1 MNHRIKSLNWQKQG
15 AMRILLI
22 EDDERLSLILV
33 NAITKQNYLI
43 DVVKNSEEALQFLDS
58 ITYDLLLLDIVL
70 PGIDG
75 ITFCR
80 QLRSRGVNLPL
91 LLLTGRD
98 DSTDKVKGLD
108 AGADDYLVKP
118 FNIEEL
124 FARIRAL
131 LRRRNT
137 PIFSKLTWGN
147 LCLIV
152 GKNTV
157 TYRDILLQ
165 LTAKEYALLEL
176 FLRYP
181 RRIFRAD
188 DLIQSVWYFE
198 DPPTESTIRSHIRGL
213 RNKLKAAGGSAS
225 LIETVYGIGYRL
237 NQQEEITDLRDD
249 LLAVNHPLETE
260 KLDNSK
266 DKEEQVLAALARS
279 WAQFRASIF
288 EDIDLL
294 ERAIDGAGE
303 AIAETQKSPT
313 ISPISQGIT
322 TAHNLVGLLGSLS
335 LSEAA
340 KISREIERLL
350 RRITKPNL
358 KESSQISKLIKTL
371 RQVLKESESIG
382 GNRVKLASPKIEEF
396 HPLVLIIDRDLEL
409 TEDLYQLGNNWGI
422 QIEVA
427 SSLSYGRQQI
437 EKLHPDLI
445 ILEIHND
452 NEEPIILLNEL
463 NSMNPRI
470 PVIIITTRGELSD
483 RLEASKADAVA
494 FLRKPFSLEKVLIII
509 NQVLPK
515 SPSLSG
521 TILIVDDDPKFISLI
536 KNRLISQNL
545 QIRTLSNPQ
554 EFWETLES
562 VSPDLLILDLEM
574 PNINGINLCKVVRND
589 PNWYDL
595 PILFISAYINQ
606 ANITRIV
613 NAGADDFLSKSD
625 LNLELQPRVFSHLQ
639 RVQRLKKIAEIRRE
653 PLVRAIS

>member
-1 MNHRIKSLNWQKQG
+1 
-15 AMRILLI
+15 MRILLI
-22 EDDERLSLILV
+22 EDDERFSLILV
-33 NAITKQNYLI
+33 NGITKQNYII
-43 DVVKNSEEALQFLDS
+43 DVVKNSEEALQLLDT
-58 ITYDLLLLDIVL
+58 IVYDLLLLDIVL

-80 QLRSRGVNLPL
+80 KLRSCGVNLPI

-98 DSTDKVKGLD
+98 ETTDKVKGFD

-118 FNIEEL
+118 FNLEEL

-152 GKNTV
+152 GTNTV
-157 TYRDILLQ
+157 TYRGILLQ

-198 DPPTESTIRSHIRGL
+198 DPPNESTIRSHIRGL
-213 RNKLKAAGGSAS
+213 RNKLKAAGGSAN

-237 NQQEEITDLRDD
+237 NEKEEILEVRENFNE
-249 LLAVNHPLETE
+249 VNPRLKTE
-260 KLDNSK
+260 KLDEIK
-266 DKEEQVLAALARS
+266 DKEEQISAALARS

-294 ERAIDGAGE
+294 ERAINGAGKP
-303 AIAETQKSPT
+303 ITETQKSPT
-313 ISPISQGIT
+313 ISLRSQGIT

-350 RRITKPNL
+350 RKTTKLNIE
-358 KESSQISKLIKTL
+358 ESSQLRNLIKTL
-371 RQVLKESESIG
+371 RQVLEESKSIG
-382 GNRVKLASPKIEEF
+382 VNKARLASPKIERL
-396 HPLVLIIDRDLEL
+396 HPLVLIIDRDLKL
-409 TEDLYQLGNNWGI
+409 TEDLHQLGNNWGI

-427 SSLSYGRQQI
+427 SSISYGRQQI
-437 EKLHPDLI
+437 QKLSPDLI
-445 ILEIHND
+445 ILEINND
-452 NEEPIILLNEL
+452 NEDTIALLDEL

-470 PVIIITTRGELSD
+470 PVIILSTRGELSA

-494 FLRKPFSLEKVLIII
+494 FMRKPFSLEKVLITI
-509 NQVLPK
+509 NQVLQK

-521 TILIVDDDPKFISLI
+521 KILIVDDDPKFISLI

-545 QIRTLSNPQ
+545 QIETLCNPQ

-562 VSPDLLILDLEM
+562 FAPDLLILDLEM
-574 PNINGINLCKVVRND
+574 PNLNGINLCKVVRND

-595 PILFISAYINQ
+595 PILFISAYMNQ
-606 ANITRIV
+606 ANITKIV
-613 NAGADDFLSKSD
+613 NAGADDFLSKSN
-625 LNLELQPRVFSHLQ
+625 LNLELQPRIFSHLQ

-653 PLVRAIS
+653 PLARAIF

>member
-15 AMRILLI
+15 AMKILLI
-22 EDDERLSLILV
+22 EDDERFSLILV
-33 NAITKQNYLI
+33 NAITKQNYII
-43 DVVKNSEEALQFLDS
+43 DVVKNSEEALHFLKS
-58 ITYDLLLLDIVL
+58 TTYDLLLLDIVL

-91 LLLTGRD
+91 LLLTARD

-137 PIFSKLTWGN
+137 PIFPQLIWGN

-152 GKNTV
+152 GTNTV
-157 TYRDILLQ
+157 TYRDILLP
-165 LTAKEYALLEL
+165 LTAKEYALLDL
-176 FLRYP
+176 FIRYP

-188 DLIQSVWYFE
+188 DLIQSVWDFE
-198 DPPTESTIRSHIRGL
+198 EPPTESTIRSHIRGL
-213 RNKLKAAGGSAS
+213 RNKLKAAGGSPN

-237 NQQEEITDLRDD
+237 NEKEEIPEVREDLSE
-249 LLAVNHPLETE
+249 VTPPLETE
-260 KLDNSK
+260 KLDKIK
-266 DKEEQVLAALARS
+266 DKDEQILAALARS

-313 ISPISQGIT
+313 RSLIPQAIT

-340 KISREIERLL
+340 KICREIERLL

-358 KESSQISKLIKTL
+358 KESSQICKLIKTL
-371 RQVLKESESIG
+371 RQVLEESESIG
-382 GNRVKLASPKIEEF
+382 GNRARLTSPKIERLY
-396 HPLVLIIDRDLEL
+396 PLVLIIDRDLEL
-409 TEDLYQLGNNWGI
+409 TEDLYQLGNNWGL

-437 EKLHPDLI
+437 QKLHPDLI

-452 NEEPIILLNEL
+452 NEETLTLLNEL

-470 PVIIITTRGELSD
+470 PVIILTTRGELSD
-483 RLEASKADAVA
+483 RLEASKSDAVA

-509 NQVLPK
+509 NQVLQK
-515 SPSLSG
+515 SSSLSG
-521 TILIVDDDPKFISLI
+521 TILIVDDDPKFISLV

-595 PILFISAYINQ
+595 PILFISAYMNQ
-606 ANITRIV
+606 ANITKIV
-613 NAGADDFLSKSD
+613 AAGADDFLSKSD

-639 RVQRLKKIAEIRRE
+639 RVQRLRKITEIRRGA
-653 PLVRAIS
+653 LVSANL

>member
-1 MNHRIKSLNWQKQG
+1 
-15 AMRILLI
+15 MRILLI
-22 EDDERLSLILV
+22 EDDERFSLILV
-33 NAITKQNYLI
+33 NGITKQNYII
-43 DVVKNSEEALQFLDS
+43 DVVKNSEEALQLLDT
-58 ITYDLLLLDIVL
+58 IVYDLLLLDIVL

-80 QLRSRGVNLPL
+80 KLRSCGVNLPI

-98 DSTDKVKGLD
+98 ETTDKVKGFD

-118 FNIEEL
+118 FNLEEL

-152 GKNTV
+152 GTNTV
-157 TYRDILLQ
+157 TYRGILLQ

-198 DPPTESTIRSHIRGL
+198 DPPNESTIRSHIRGL
-213 RNKLKAAGGSAS
+213 RNKLKAAGGSAN

-237 NQQEEITDLRDD
+237 NEKEEILEVRENFNE
-249 LLAVNHPLETE
+249 VNPRLKTE
-260 KLDNSK
+260 KLDEIK
-266 DKEEQVLAALARS
+266 DKEEQISAALARS

-294 ERAIDGAGE
+294 ERAINGAGKP
-303 AIAETQKSPT
+303 ITETQKSPT
-313 ISPISQGIT
+313 ISLRSQGIT

-350 RRITKPNL
+350 RKTTKLNIE
-358 KESSQISKLIKTL
+358 ESSQLRNLIKTL
-371 RQVLKESESIG
+371 RQVLEESKSIG
-382 GNRVKLASPKIEEF
+382 VNKARLASPKIERL
-396 HPLVLIIDRDLEL
+396 HPLVLIIDRDLKL
-409 TEDLYQLGNNWGI
+409 TEDLHQLGNNWGI

-427 SSLSYGRQQI
+427 SSISYGRQQI
-437 EKLHPDLI
+437 QKLSPDLI
-445 ILEIHND
+445 ILEINND
-452 NEEPIILLNEL
+452 NEDTIALLNEL

-470 PVIIITTRGELSD
+470 PVIILSTRGELSA

-494 FLRKPFSLEKVLIII
+494 FMRKPFSLEKVLITI
-509 NQVLPK
+509 NQVLQK

-521 TILIVDDDPKFISLI
+521 KILIVDDDPKFISLI

-545 QIRTLSNPQ
+545 QIETLCNPQ

-562 VSPDLLILDLEM
+562 FAPDLLILDLEM
-574 PNINGINLCKVVRND
+574 PNLNGINLCKVVRND

-595 PILFISAYINQ
+595 PILFISAYMNQ
-606 ANITRIV
+606 ANITKIV
-613 NAGADDFLSKSD
+613 NAGADDFLSKSN
-625 LNLELQPRVFSHLQ
+625 LNLELQPRIFSHLQ

-653 PLVRAIS
+653 PLARAIF

>member
-1 MNHRIKSLNWQKQG
+1 MNWQKKG

-22 EDDERLSLILV
+22 EDDERFSLILV
-33 NAITKQNYLI
+33 NGITKQNYII
-43 DVVKNSEEALQFLDS
+43 DVVKNSEEALQLLDT
-58 ITYDLLLLDIVL
+58 IVYDLLLLDIVL

-80 QLRSRGVNLPL
+80 KLRSCGVNLPI

-98 DSTDKVKGLD
+98 ETTDKVKGFD

-118 FNIEEL
+118 FNLEEL

-152 GKNTV
+152 GTNTV
-157 TYRDILLQ
+157 TYRGILLQ

-198 DPPTESTIRSHIRGL
+198 DPPNESTIRSHIRGL
-213 RNKLKAAGGSAS
+213 RNKLKAAGGSAN

-237 NQQEEITDLRDD
+237 NEKEEILEVRENFNE
-249 LLAVNHPLETE
+249 VNPRLKTE
-260 KLDNSK
+260 KLDEIK
-266 DKEEQVLAALARS
+266 DKEEQISAALARS

-294 ERAIDGAGE
+294 ERAINGAGKP
-303 AIAETQKSPT
+303 ITETQKSPT
-313 ISPISQGIT
+313 ISLRSQGIT

-350 RRITKPNL
+350 RKTTKLNIE
-358 KESSQISKLIKTL
+358 ESSQLRNLIKTL
-371 RQVLKESESIG
+371 RQVLEESKSIG
-382 GNRVKLASPKIEEF
+382 VNKARLASPKIERL
-396 HPLVLIIDRDLEL
+396 HPLVLIIDRDLKL
-409 TEDLYQLGNNWGI
+409 TEDLHQLGNNWGI

-427 SSLSYGRQQI
+427 SSISYGRQQI
-437 EKLHPDLI
+437 QKLSPDLI
-445 ILEIHND
+445 ILEINND
-452 NEEPIILLNEL
+452 NEDTIALLNEL

-470 PVIIITTRGELSD
+470 PVIILSTRGELSA

-494 FLRKPFSLEKVLIII
+494 FMRKPFSLEKVLITI
-509 NQVLPK
+509 NQVLQK

-521 TILIVDDDPKFISLI
+521 KILIVDDDPKFISLI

-545 QIRTLSNPQ
+545 QIETLCNPQ

-562 VSPDLLILDLEM
+562 FAPDLLILDLEM
-574 PNINGINLCKVVRND
+574 PNLNGINLCKVVRND

-595 PILFISAYINQ
+595 PILFISAYMNQ
-606 ANITRIV
+606 ANITKIV
-613 NAGADDFLSKSD
+613 NAGADDFLSKSN
-625 LNLELQPRVFSHLQ
+625 LNLELQPRIFSHLQ

-653 PLVRAIS
+653 PLARAIF